1 MAGSKRARSLTE
13 HSKFHRT
20 QARKLC
26 WAARQ
31 YRAKFDQNRKLNLFS
46 AVDNFK
52 EAELLDEFTTRAK
65 RFVELHAFGVDGS
78 RARLFYSFPKL
89 GKRIFSF
96 RDYHP
101 SKYLVGSNRYVCDL
115 VPQGN
120 STQAASDQVRGFPYM
135 LVERYALTKTEQDL
149 AHSVFRRFLKSGER
163 PSDFVYISQS
173 LGAIK
178 IPLFFGSPA
187 IAAVDIFKPEKKCAF
202 VENVDLEGVYF
213 DIPRTLFFEEA
224 NAIAFAHALMSQ
236 EALDENNKSAILAKL
251 PVDVK
256 KLIFQMLMGLKKT

>member
-1 MAGSKRARSLTE
+1 MRARRLTE
-13 HSKFHRT
+13 HSKFHRS

-31 YRAKFDQNRKLNLFS
+31 YRAKFDQKYNSHLLS
-46 AVDNFK
+46 AVRDFE
-52 EAELLDEFTTRAK
+52 EAELMDEFTTRAK
-65 RFVELHAFGVDGS
+65 RFVELHAFDVNGW
-78 RARLFYSFPKL
+78 RARLFYSFPEL
-89 GKRIFSF
+89 GKRIFAF
-96 RDYHP
+96 PDDHP

-115 VPQGN
+115 VPQGT
-120 STQAASDQVRGFPYM
+120 STQAAVDQVRGFPYM

-149 AHSVFRRFLKSGER
+149 AHSVFRRFLKTGER
-163 PSDFVYISQS
+163 PSDFLYISQS

-187 IAAVDIFKPEKKCAF
+187 LAAVDIFKPDKKCAF
-202 VENVDLEGVYF
+202 AENVDLEGVYF

-256 KLIFQMLMGLKKT
+256 KLIFQMLMGLEKKT